1 MNFLNRIV
9 LLFYMLYTVIQT
21 ISIQRNAQYLKLFAV
36 VFTILMA
43 AISLQAQ
50 EREVRYE
57 RKYKFDSAYLSKTQ
71 EPVEQLFQKLNSNIL
86 KDGSLQNFADSNF
99 GQLVL
104 PLSAEELASG
114 KRVIKEVIF
123 SPDNATFIF
132 NKYEISYKGYCYFL
146 VDNATGQLIETFR
159 NVRQLEYSKNGEWLI
174 ILFHNSWAI
183 YSLKTKKNVF
193 QTAYKQINFQDY
205 EPDNILNLNSDLIIV
220 LEQLAENDTKGHMFS
235 FSNGKI
241 IHVFRDINNSVQ
253 TSFDG
258 RMIGYTIFS
267 KINSKSSSKIWTS
280 VIFDLHK
287 NQEVLRFKKSM
298 FEAWSGH
305 SLECL
310 IADEQGV
317 FAYEFINRTKRYFVK
332 SQDVRILPESYQY
345 GFSDSFIF
353 SKPHPFSPFD
363 DGKIKIYNRLTGFLV
378 KEIKGIDIRLYPA
391 NHDYFIIE
399 KYNDG
404 DVLYRAKDLND
415 VLTAKENENL
425 YISNS
430 GNYLI
435 IGQGE
440 SGMKTIIDLKSSVRL
455 FSNEQFDYFNE
466 INGEL
471 ISKRE
476 GYLLEFKSITNKN
489 RRFYYANCEGWMCF
503 DSRNFYDCS
512 ESFKN
517 QIYFVGKTNKSN
529 NWRDAWPIAHRDTRF
544 FSQNLW
550 SEGGKSTYDENI
562 VVKVPLY
569 RPYYNIVS
577 AMVQEKES
585 VEFHF
590 CLKAHEN
597 NSADG
602 QQDLICS
609 INTVPPEMVEK
620 WIKSKIINKNMFIK
634 EGPSYNSMGLIF
646 PGRKFEIPQITLGSY
661 VAKKVQFTIEP
672 WPRSPTLG
680 SDFFKPFSIKSYKSD
695 TELIL
700 IPKKFPEQK
709 ELIIKGKQI
718 PTGCVINR
726 FYTYTGAAARV
737 KQFTRDYVE
746 YSDGTKEYCSNWTYI
761 GGRFNFTR
769 EELKSIDVPK
779 VSFVVNSKTQR
790 VNLDNY
796 SAKPLKIIKASILYQ
811 YDIWDETGAELLF
824 SYFADYFGGYLAIT
838 PDGYYTKSKNFS
850 GKVAIMIQDTLYEI
864 SQLNDNF
871 YNPNV
876 INSLL
881 LNQSVNNRHKYNL
894 QRGLAA
900 PPKVELLT
908 TDTMKTRGQGFEITP
923 QEEQFNLNIRI
934 SSRGGGILGY
944 RMFNNSKLLYDVT
957 VSEGSNTN
965 TLNAS
970 LSISPVTGNNQ
981 IKIVA
986 YSMDNTASEPLLVK
1000 YYKTAPEDYI
1010 KKPNLYAIMV
1020 GINNYQNANYNLKY
1034 AVQDMQSFSDTVT
1047 HISRT
1052 LFDSMS
1058 IVSFTNK
1065 TANRDAIADAFKQIG
1080 QRAKPDDVFVFYYA
1094 GHGISSEHDGNSD
1107 FHFVL
1112 HQVTQMNDAK
1122 NCGDYGI
1129 SGTEFKSFLKNIQA
1143 NKQLCFID
1151 ACNSGAITKG
1161 FDVRSASKENA
1172 IAKLNRYTGC
1182 AIFASTNQ
1190 YQYAT
1195 ELDLLGH
1202 GIFTYALLQ
1211 GLSGKAA
1218 GSDCQITVSGIK
1230 LFLDNEVP
1238 RYTQQY
1244 RGTEQYPSTS
1254 LYGQD
1259 FPFGLRCR

>member
-1 MNFLNRIV
+1 
-9 LLFYMLYTVIQT
+9 MLYTVIQT

-36 VFTILMA
+36 VFTIIMA
-43 AISLQAQ
+43 AINLQAQ
-50 EREVRYE
+50 ERGVRYE

-71 EPVEQLFQKLNSNIL
+71 EPVEQLFQKLNSKIL
-86 KDGSLQNFADSNF
+86 KNGSLQNFADSNF
-99 GQLVL
+99 GQIVL
-104 PLSAEELASG
+104 PLSSEELASG
-114 KRVIKEVIF
+114 HLGITDVFF

-132 NKYEISYKGYCYFL
+132 NKYEGSNGYYSYFL
-146 VDNATGQLIETFR
+146 IDYATGHLIDIFR
-159 NVRQLEYSKNGEWLI
+159 NVRQVKYSSNGEWLI
-174 ILFHNSWAI
+174 ILFHNSWAV
-183 YSLKTKKNVF
+183 YSLKSYDLVFKKEH
-193 QTAYKQINFQDY
+193 KQVYDRSYNEDIINLNNDLVIVKIY
-205 EPDNILNLNSDLIIV
+205 ASEDEVDNSLNKSLIGYLFSFSQGKIVYIFENMYSFINAQVSFDGKMLGYTSINIDNRKDIYSKEYYVKNAVILNLQQSKVAVRL
-220 LEQLAENDTKGHMFS
+220 K
-235 FSNGKI
+235 NG
-241 IHVFRDINNSVQ
+241 VFKAWAS
-253 TSFDG
+253 
-258 RMIGYTIFS
+258 
-267 KINSKSSSKIWTS
+267 
-280 VIFDLHK
+280 H
-287 NQEVLRFKKSM
+287 SM
-298 FEAWSGH
+298 
-305 SLECL
+305 ECL
-310 IADEQGV
+310 IVTAQGV
-317 FAYEFINRTKRYFVK
+317 FTYNLVKRSKRYIENKFY
-332 SQDVRILPESYQY
+332 DVEYAY
-345 GFSDSFIF
+345 GFHDSFIF
-353 SKPHPFSPFD
+353 CSPHSSRDSKVR
-363 DGKIKIYNRLTGFLV
+363 IYNRRTGLIV
-378 KEIKGIDIRLYPA
+378 KEIPGTGFRIYPA
-391 NHDYFIIE
+391 NTAYFIISRE
-399 KYNDG
+399 NNG
-404 DVLYRAKDLND
+404 PVLYQMKNFSEVLSMKDR
-415 VLTAKENENL
+415 ENL
-425 YISNS
+425 GITPSGKYLLMENSN
-430 GNYLI
+430 G
-435 IGQGE
+435 
-440 SGMKTIIDLKSSVRL
+440 KTIIDLKSSVRL
-455 FSNEQFDYFNE
+455 FSNEQFYIFNE
-466 INGEL
+466 ISGEI
-471 ISKRE
+471 ISILQNKV
-476 GYLLEFKSITNKN
+476 LEFKSITNKY
-489 RRFYYANCEGWMCF
+489 RRFYYANYEGWMCF

-512 ESFKN
+512 ESFKD
-517 QIYFVGKTNKSN
+517 QIYFVGKTNTPN
-529 NWRDAWPIAHRDTRF
+529 RGLERGDPAWPIAHRDTRY
-544 FSQNLW
+544 FSQNIW
-550 SEGGKSTYDENI
+550 SGESKANLDENNA
-562 VVKVPLY
+562 VKVRIFNRDGY
-569 RPYYNIVS
+569 DMVS
-577 AMVQEKES
+577 ATLQETENIQF
-585 VEFHF
+585 VFN
-590 CLKAHEN
+590 LKGDRNYVH
-597 NSADG
+597 
-602 QQDLICS
+602 
-609 INTVPPEMVEK
+609 PEVAAK
-620 WIKSKIINKNMFIK
+620 WMKSKLINRDMFLKIGPEYK
-634 EGPSYNSMGLIF
+634 YEGVKFPS
-646 PGRKFEIPQITLGSY
+646 RKFEIPKITLGSY
-661 VAKKVQFTIEP
+661 VLENVQFTMNMSAAHP
-672 WPRSPTLG
+672 YLG
-680 SDFFKPFSIKSYKSD
+680 MSSFKSLSIKSYISD
-695 TELIL
+695 SDLIL
-700 IPKKFPEQK
+700 IPKKFPERE
-709 ELIIKGKQI
+709 ELIINGKQI
-718 PTGCVINR
+718 PTGHVINR
-726 FYTYTGAAARV
+726 FYTPFGAARV
-737 KQFTRDYVE
+737 KQITSDHVE
-746 YSDGTKEYCSNWTYI
+746 YSDGTKLGHSGWTYN
-761 GGRFNFTR
+761 GGRFNFIM
-769 EELKSIDVPK
+769 EESQSVDVPK

-811 YDIWDETGAELLF
+811 YDIWDETSAELLF

-881 LNQSVNNRHKYNL
+881 LNQSVDNRHKYNL

-908 TDTMKTRGQGFEITP
+908 TDTIKTRGQGFEITP

-944 RMFNNSKLLYDVT
+944 RMFNNSKLLHDVT
-957 VSEGSNTN
+957 VSEGSNTD

-970 LSISPVTGNNQ
+970 LSVSPVTGNNQ

-1000 YYKTAPEDYI
+1000 YNKTAPEDYI

-1020 GINNYQNANYNLKY
+1020 GINDYQNANYNLKY
-1034 AVQDMQSFSDTVT
+1034 AVQDMQSFSDTIT

-1058 IVSFTNK
+1058 IVSFINK
-1065 TANRDAIADAFKQIG
+1065 TANRNAIADAFKQMG